1 MKYIIQMKKKVL
13 WLNKPKR
20 RDLQLCQ
27 ELSGLSYTPKYSL
40 IISVIIKFFLFILFS
55 GIAELSLLLHTC
67 TNSNANV

>member
-20 RDLQLCQ
+20 RDLQPCQ

-40 IISVIIKFFLFILFS
+40 IISVIIKFFIFLFS